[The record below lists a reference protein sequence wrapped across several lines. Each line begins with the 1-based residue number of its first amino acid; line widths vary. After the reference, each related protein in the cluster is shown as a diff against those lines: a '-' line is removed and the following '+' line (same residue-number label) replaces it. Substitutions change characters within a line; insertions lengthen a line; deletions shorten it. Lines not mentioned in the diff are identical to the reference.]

1 MKKISLA
8 ELEEMSKE
16 NEEELKEVHEYGKDV
31 VNNIANRHVELNDTI
46 NEMVDKINTPLEN
59 ISKLDI
65 EDDLSS
71 EKKTMEECDNL
82 SDELDDLL
90 NSL

>member
-31 VNNIANRHVELNDTI
+31 VNNISNRHAELNDTL
-46 NEMVDKINTPLEN
+46 NDMMDKINTPLEN
-59 ISKLDI
+59 ISLDI